1 MWIRRRKRLK
11 NALMVL
17 AACALH
23 AGFAWADGSGTGSPP
38 YEPEMVRIPAGA
50 FEMGSARGE
59 PGREGDEAPRH
70 TVRIAR
76 PLHVSKYEITEAQWD
91 ACVADKACAPLR
103 LRLGP
108 SYPAT
113 TMRWDDAHAYLNW
126 LSAKTGKRYRFLT
139 EAEWEYAA
147 RAGAGTA
154 YITGET
160 IRPDQANYAASG
172 YGKARP
178 VGQYAPNRFGLFDV
192 HGNVWEWVADCF
204 SENGYYGAPADGTAV
219 TRANCHAHVVRGGA
233 FDTRPGQLRSAYRF
247 NSRFGDETVGLRVAM
262 EEAQ

>member
-1 MWIRRRKRLK
+1 M
-11 NALMVL
+11 AL
-17 AACALH
+17 AACLAH
-23 AGFAWADGSGTGSPP
+23 AGAAWAQADAAGARP
-38 YEPEMVRIPAGA
+38 YEPAMVRIPAGA

-76 PLHVSKYEITEAQWD
+76 PLYVSRYEITEAQWD
-91 ACVADKACAPLR
+91 ACAADKACVPIR
-103 LRLGP
+103 QRLGAD
-108 SYPAT
+108 YPVT
-113 TMRWDDAHAYLNW
+113 GISWDEARTYLDW
-126 LSAKTGKRYRFLT
+126 LSSRTGKRYRFLT

-147 RAGAGTA
+147 RAGTGTA
-154 YITGET
+154 FVTGGS

-172 YGKARP
+172 FGKPRP

-204 SENGYYGAPADGTAV
+204 SESGYYGAPADGTAL
-219 TRANCHAHVVRGGA
+219 TRADCHARVVRGGA

-247 NSRFGDETVGLRVAM
+247 NSRFGGESIGLRVAL